1 MTIDLAD
8 PIALLLAAASSMDR
22 ARIRAAAY
30 GGLTLGMY
38 GEPRETRDADLAV
51 ASANAEAA
59 RDALAA
65 LGVTA
70 VVAFT
75 GVVFGGNA
83 VTRLTLVGGSAHNTV
98 DLVQPRSARYATAV
112 LDRALIGSLRGT
124 EITVVTPE
132 DFILM
137 KILSTRARDLE
148 DAQSVIDTLGPRLD
162 QTLLRDEAQQL
173 SGELADHDV
182 LGRFAALRNV

>member
-8 PIALLLAAASSMDR
+8 PIALLLAAASSMKR
-22 ARIRAAAY
+22 AGIRAAAY

-51 ASANAEAA
+51 AGGSAEAA

-65 LGVTA
+65 MGVTA
-70 VVAFT
+70 VVAFA

-83 VTRLTLVGGSAHNTV
+83 VTRLTLVGGSVHNTV
-98 DLVQPRSARYATAV
+98 DLVQPRSARFAETV
-112 LDRALIGSLRGT
+112 LDRALTGSLRGT

-132 DFILM
+132 DFVLM
-137 KILSTRARDLE
+137 KILSTRPRDLE
-148 DAQSVIDTLGPRLD
+148 DAQSVIDTLGARLD
-162 QTLLRDEAQQL
+162 RALLRDEAQQL
-173 SGELADHDV
+173 SDELADHDV
-182 LGRFAALRNV
+182 LSRFGSLRNL